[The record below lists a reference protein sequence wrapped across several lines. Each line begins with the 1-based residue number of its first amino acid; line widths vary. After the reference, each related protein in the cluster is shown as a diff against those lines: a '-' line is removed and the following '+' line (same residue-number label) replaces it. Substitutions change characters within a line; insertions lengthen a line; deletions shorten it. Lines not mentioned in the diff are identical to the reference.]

1 MLDSLFGRLGLGAYE
16 AQVYLELLQAGALA
30 AGALA
35 KRLKIPRSSLY
46 GFLANLCDLGLVKQS
61 ERHGVKLWQA
71 EAPEKISAV
80 LDARINHWETTKE
93 QFGRLLPQLKS
104 RAARD
109 FVAPKFSFFEGAHG
123 VRQILEDV
131 LLHRDISTE
140 CFWPAKEM
148 MDMLGFDYMEQHN
161 LRRIRQGI
169 FIRSIWMPGKMV
181 DVSKHK
187 FLGVGKPFKREIRIA
202 PAGVDCAMGYWA
214 YHNKVGFISSRRES
228 FGFIV
233 ESLEL
238 RQLLR
243 TQFDVLWAM
252 SKVHAVDLKV
262 TEEFLKK
269 L

>member
-1 MLDSLFGRLGLGAYE
+1 MLDSLFRKFGLGNSE
-16 AQVYLELLQAGALA
+16 AQVYSELLQAGALT

-46 GFLANLCDLGLVKQS
+46 GFLANLSEIGLVKQS
-61 ERHGVKLWQA
+61 ERHAVKFWRA
-71 EAPEKISAV
+71 EAPERISTL
-80 LDARINHWETTKE
+80 LDSQITSWESAKE
-93 QFGRLLPQLKS
+93 QFAGLLPQLKS
-104 RAARD
+104 KEARD
-109 FVAPKFSFFEGAHG
+109 FVAPKFSFYEGAQG

-131 LLHRDISTE
+131 LLYRDISTE

-148 MDMLGFDYMEQHN
+148 MEMLGYDYMEQHN

-181 DVSKHK
+181 DVSRHI

-202 PAGVDCAMGYWA
+202 PQGVDCAMGYWA
-214 YHNKVGFISSRRES
+214 YHNKVGFISSRKES

-238 RQLLR
+238 RQLLK
-243 TQFDVLWAM
+243 TQFDLLWQL
-252 SKVHAVDLKV
+252 SKVHAVDLKL
-262 TEEFLKK
+262 TEKFLDKI
-269 L
+269 